1 MADPVDMATDIV
13 AEHLARGLARICQ
26 SIAIIPAG
34 EPGECDACFE
44 TMPRIVDGMCAPCRD
59 RAAKMRILRGTPE

>member
-13 AEHLARGLARICQ
+13 AEHLARGLA
-26 SIAIIPAG
+26 SINAAVPAG

-44 TMPRIVDGMCAPCRD
+44 HMPRIVGGMCAPCRD
-59 RAAKMRILRGTPE
+59 RAAKMRNLRGRTDG